1 MGSINK
7 LKVLFLLLV
16 TAGTVNATLPVQF
29 RTEKQAMSTP
39 MSVLEEVLFTNYY
52 YTKPINV
59 SFDGIRLNLFF
70 DNGKSFATKDVTKV
84 EHQKLTDDDQLVQEI
99 TYYVDNRNTS
109 DTIVYVVDHVA
120 GFIQIALPTTNS
132 KGEYIGY
139 TSYRQ
144 FINVDQ
150 VASK

>member
-39 MSVLEEVLFTNYY
+39 MSVLEEMLFTNYF
-52 YTKPINV
+52 YTKPVNV
-59 SFDGIRLNLFF
+59 SFDGIRLNLFY
-70 DNGKSFATKDVTKV
+70 DNGKSFATKDLTKV
-84 EHQKLTDDDQLVQEI
+84 EEQKLTDDEQLVQNI
-99 TYYVDNRNTS
+99 TYYVDNKNAN
-109 DTIVYVVDHVA
+109 DTITYVVDHVA
-120 GFIQIALPTTNS
+120 GYVQLVLPTTNS